1 MPAVPLADREA
12 ARGLREIAGPRISLS
27 QASGRERTEGT
38 GDFENAERSHNPA
51 SHDHSF
57 GNADA
62 GLPYAEGIIGRECAM
77 TDDLVL
83 YETDENIAIVTMNRP
98 EKLNAISHDLRS
110 GVSDALLRADEDK
123 AVNVVIL
130 RSEGRSFCVGY
141 DIDNDTPERAAR
153 RFDALK
159 WHESLSEDMRFET
172 IPWYMRKPV
181 IASVQGHALGGGC
194 ELAMFCDIT
203 IAADNALFGEPEIH
217 FSNVG
222 PAIVMPW
229 IIGFKKAREL
239 LYLGDMID
247 AETALDLG
255 MVNRVV
261 PLDELRE
268 RTLRFARRMALIA
281 PEALQGAKLSINR
294 GADAAGFRAA
304 MQAGLDVL
312 APLYA
317 ARTEVGVK
325 FTEIRQRDGLRAALK
340 WRRDQFAELDDR

>member
-1 MPAVPLADREA
+1 
-12 ARGLREIAGPRISLS
+12 
-27 QASGRERTEGT
+27 
-38 GDFENAERSHNPA
+38 
-51 SHDHSF
+51 
-57 GNADA
+57 
-62 GLPYAEGIIGRECAM
+62 M

-83 YETDENIAIVTMNRP
+83 YETDDNIAIVTMNRP

-110 GVSDALLRADEDK
+110 GVSEALLRADEDK

-172 IPWYMRKPV
+172 IPWYLRKPV

-281 PEALQGAKLSINR
+281 AKNPPLRINADSPVRSAASGGKSGPVPSSVSDATPITSNTAPSRIEPAGTHDELCSTGLRMQSASWAANSSHMNHGVVTRPIKQHTDDSESAIAAPSAGRTIGRSRSRRKLAKNAGASAN
-294 GADAAGFRAA
+294 AECSAAAGFT
-304 MQAGLDVL
+304 AGLVFGLDL
-312 APLYA
+312 
-317 ARTEVGVK
+317 RTE
-325 FTEIRQRDGLRAALK
+325 
-340 WRRDQFAELDDR
+340 